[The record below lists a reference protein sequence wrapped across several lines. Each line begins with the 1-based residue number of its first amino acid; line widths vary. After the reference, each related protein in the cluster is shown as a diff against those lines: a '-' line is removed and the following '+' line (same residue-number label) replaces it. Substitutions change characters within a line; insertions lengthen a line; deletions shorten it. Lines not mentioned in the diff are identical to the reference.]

1 MRKKRYYL
9 THKGVTSL
17 NCKLGDIGEG
27 ASLSLPYEVM
37 YLICSEGSR
46 GLSSTELFERGF
58 SGDMISGMEVGN
70 FITSDSRRYFK

>member
-1 MRKKRYYL
+1 MRRKRYYL
-9 THKGVTSL
+9 THKGATSL
-17 NCKLGDIGEG
+17 NEKLVRAPGL
-27 ASLSLPYEVM
+27 SLSPPYEVM
-37 YLICSEGSR
+37 YLIHAEGPW